1 MSSTAQ
7 EHGIKAVP
15 LSERHY
21 RPIDMFW
28 VSAGMA
34 MIISQIFTGGSL
46 TPGLSWI
53 QAVLA
58 SLAGSIVG
66 FLVLSIIGII
76 SHKTGLPGLVL
87 FRPSMGVRGAILAS
101 IFNNIQLLFW
111 GAVHLT
117 ISGTAING
125 IVKML
130 TGYNNPGLWM
140 AISAVIMIVASVY
153 GNRAIKWL
161 ERISVPVLLLLMIGI
176 MFFAFKNYDLGAV
189 ISKPGQGASWIR
201 GFDAMIASALTFA
214 IMAGDFARYG
224 IHSGD
229 KKSGNQ
235 YLKIALCLISGS
247 VIGSVVFHMIGI
259 TAFTATGVVM
269 NPVDVMVELGLGYWG
284 VIAVLLATI
293 TTEVMILYSIIMG
306 TVNMFPKGLTVRNQR
321 WSGVIQGIVMAIAAI
336 SVPTLLFNIQD
347 ALILMGVA
355 LNPLMGLIIADFF
368 FVRKQRYSVD
378 RMYVGKHAYPG
389 VNLIGIGSWVF
400 GTVVYL
406 LVMNYVPSIGAAWVS
421 LVMTAAAYILLS
433 KWFPGH
439 IKLEEPQK
447 VEESPAETV

>member
-1 MSSTAQ
+1 
-7 EHGIKAVP
+7 
-15 LSERHY
+15 
-21 RPIDMFW
+21 MFW

-46 TPGLSWI
+46 TPGLSWV

-58 SLAGSIVG
+58 SIAGSIVG
-66 FLVLSIIGII
+66 FLVLSIVGII
-76 SHKTGLPGLVL
+76 AHKTGLPGLVL

-101 IFNNIQLLFW
+101 VFNNIQLLFW
-111 GAVHLT
+111 GAIHLF

-130 TGYNNPGLWM
+130 TGYENPALWM

-161 ERISVPVLLLLMIGI
+161 ERISVPVLLLLMISI
-176 MFFAFKNYDLGAV
+176 MFFAFKNYDLGTV
-189 ISKPGQGASWIR
+189 INKPGEGASWIR

-224 IHSGD
+224 IHSSD
-229 KKSGNQ
+229 KKSNQ
-235 YLKIALCLISGS
+235 YLKLALCLLSGS
-247 VIGSVVFHMIGI
+247 VLGTVVFHMIGI
-259 TAFTATGVVM
+259 TAFTATGVAM

-284 VIAVLLATI
+284 IIAVLLATI

-306 TVNMFPKGLTVRNQR
+306 TVNMFPKGLSVKNQR
-321 WSGVIQGIVMAIAAI
+321 WSGVIQGVIMAIAAI
-336 SVPTLLFNIQD
+336 TIPTLLFNIQN

-368 FVRKQRYSVD
+368 FVRKQRYTVE
-378 RMYVGKHAYPG
+378 RMYVGEQAYPV
-389 VNLIGIGSWVF
+389 VNMVGIGSWVF
-400 GTVVYL
+400 GTIVYV

-421 LVMTAAAYILLS
+421 LVLTAAAYILLS
-433 KWFPGH
+433 RWFPAH
-439 IKLEEPQK
+439 IKLEEPKELENSQ
-447 VEESPAETV
+447 VETA